1 MGIYKRSLSIF
12 LLLFLFIGVDGH
24 AQKKNK
30 KKKSK
35 AGTETLQLKNE
46 LDSVSYALGMG
57 MAKNLSSSGLDSLS
71 VASFNAGLTAVF
83 EGDSTLIS
91 ADSIQVLLKTYFMD
105 LAAKEGERNKAEG
118 EAFLA
123 ENKLRPEVKT
133 TESGLQ
139 YEIIT
144 IGQGPSPGPSDQ
156 VTVHYEGKL
165 LDGTVFDSSY
175 ERDQEIQFSLNQ
187 VIPGWTE
194 GLQLMQ
200 PGGKYLLYVPSDLAY
215 GERGAGGDI
224 PPNST
229 LIFTIELLGVDYLGE

>member
-12 LLLFLFIGVDGH
+12 LLLFLFIGVDGY

-71 VASFNAGLTAVF
+71 IASFNAGLTAVF

-105 LAAKEGERNKAEG
+105 LAAKEGERNKAKG

-144 IGQGPSPGPSDQ
+144 SGQGPSPGPSDQ